1 MRRISALL
9 VAVGVAMTACSPPAP
24 ERPEPSPVQ
33 ATRSVTGRPST
44 GCGQPPPTG
53 GRNQVTV
60 HGTRLDYLLS
70 MPAGFTNTAPA
81 PVILD
86 FHGLGS
92 DAAQEN
98 AYTRLSIAG
107 ANLGYVVVTPE
118 TASGLAGW
126 IIPGFGGAAG
136 ARPGDQEI
144 EVKAAAALLDH
155 IEASL
160 CVDRTREFA
169 AGMSNGAGMAAA
181 LVCGLHGRLAAVAPV
196 SGITIAKPC
205 ARPTP
210 TTIITFHG
218 TADRVVPFD
227 GGQVGL
233 PARIGG
239 VEVPAWLRDA
249 RLPSFDTTVDR
260 WTASMGCGQGTRSEP
275 AGDVVLRTFRCAG
288 GATVEAYVVEGGGHT
303 WPGGIPLARLGKTTR
318 LDATGLILQAF
329 TRHPAKR

>member
-1 MRRISALL
+1 MRRISAVL
-9 VAVGVAMTACSPPAP
+9 VAIGVATAACSSPAP
-24 ERPEPSPVQ
+24 ERPEPSQPQ
-33 ATRSVTGRPST
+33 PTRSVAGRPST
-44 GCGQPPPTG
+44 GCGQPVPTG
-53 GRNQVTV
+53 GRTQVTV
-60 HGTRLDYLLS
+60 DGRRLDYLLS
-70 MPAGFTNTAPA
+70 MPAGFTNTTPA
-81 PVILD
+81 PVVLD

-92 DAAQEN
+92 NAAQEN

-107 ANLGYVVVTPE
+107 PNLGYVVVTPE

-126 IIPGFGGAAG
+126 IIPGFGGV
-136 ARPGDQEI
+136 RPGDQDV

-155 IEASL
+155 LEATL

-181 LVCGLHGRLAAVAPV
+181 LVCGLNGRLAAVAPV

-218 TADRVVPFD
+218 TADRVVPFE

-233 PARIGG
+233 PGRIGG
-239 VEVPAWLRDA
+239 VEVPAWLREA
-249 RLPSFDTTVDR
+249 RLPSFETTVDR
-260 WTASMGCGQGTRSEP
+260 WAESMDCGPGTRSEP

-288 GATVEAYVVEGGGHT
+288 GSTVEAYVVEGGGHT
-303 WPGGIPLARLGKTTR
+303 WPGGIPLARLGKTAR

-329 TRHPAKR
+329 TRYPARR